1 MVGASDV
8 VVGTTVVVVNAVVG
22 DGVVVVLASIREN
35 RFELNREKN
44 KIEKSFISIELRIQ
58 RCK

>member
-8 VVGTTVVVVNAVVG
+8 VVGASVVVVNAVVG

>member
-1 MVGASDV
+1 MVGTS
-8 VVGTTVVVVNAVVG
+8 VVVVNAVVG